1 MLCVVHYKDIF
12 FLQVFIGVLFLVSFA
27 EMAIW
32 YGEYTFGNV
41 TGQTSLFLVITG
53 VLTSTIKSEFSLES
67 FVAFFFKKFLRVKK
81 RFLALWC
88 W

>member
-32 YGEYTFGNV
+32 YGEYTFSNV

-53 VLTSTIKSEFSLES
+53 VLTSTIKSEFVCLKKKKKKNQR
-67 FVAFFFKKFLRVKK
+67 FFFQKL
-81 RFLALWC
+81 FLALLFW
-88 W
+88 